1 MKTACNFNYLLI
13 LSVIAALG
21 GFLFG
26 YDEAVISGTISD
38 VSTQFRLDDF
48 MVGWFV
54 GSALLGAIVGV
65 LCAGKLSDGLG
76 RKRAMLISAV
86 LFCISMVGCAFSG
99 GFFELV
105 VYRILGGMG
114 IGVASIVCPLY
125 ISEISVPQH
134 RGLLVSFYQLAITVG
149 IVAAYLMND
158 RLLAYSHSGD
168 ELSGWLGLIFV
179 SEVWRGMLGMG
190 IVPSLLFLGLVIFI
204 PESPRWLVSKGRENQ
219 ALSIFRK
226 IYNPQIRN

>member
-1 MKTACNFNYLLI
+1 MKTACNFSYLLI

-76 RKRAMLISAV
+76 RKRAMLVFGRAV
-86 LFCISMVGCAFSG
+86 L
-99 GFFELV
+99 
-105 VYRILGGMG
+105 
-114 IGVASIVCPLY
+114 
-125 ISEISVPQH
+125 
-134 RGLLVSFYQLAITVG
+134 
-149 IVAAYLMND
+149 YLD
-158 RLLAYSHSGD
+158 GRLR
-168 ELSGWLGLIFV
+168 F
-179 SEVWRGMLGMG
+179 
-190 IVPSLLFLGLVIFI
+190 
-204 PESPRWLVSKGRENQ
+204 
-219 ALSIFRK
+219 
-226 IYNPQIRN
+226 